1 MIFKK
6 RIVAGIMAAS
16 LIFTSVPGV
25 SASAATKL
33 TYKDLY
39 VKTITFEKNA
49 VLPTSDASS
58 SASSATTPDAS
69 GAASSGASA
78 QTGFADPTN
87 GTGAASTDVEQPEI
101 QNETI
106 KVMNGMQFV
115 ISTTRYGKL
124 INTKKN
130 SKNFKYKSSN
140 KKIAKV
146 DKNGKVTTLKTGKC
160 DITITNKSDKEQF
173 ILHLNVVKHVKVK
186 SIKLNKTEKNFKKT
200 GKTFTLKATIKYT
213 SKKTGDVPVCWKSSN
228 TNVAKVDEYGKVK
241 IVGYG
246 LAYITCSAGSNKKS
260 ANCKIKVIDP
270 KNPSRGFGGDGEGG
284 TTGGR
289 PTYNTGKVVD
299 ISSHNVVSDWEKL
312 RENADAVI
320 IRIGYRGYGSGS
332 IVQDSSFASN
342 VYNAQQYGIPYAVYF
357 FTTAVSEAEGREEAD
372 WIANRVGGMNLC
384 FPVFIDTEYCN
395 GEHNGRSDGLSQ
407 GARTAAVGGAC
418 SQLQGRGL
426 EAGVYGS
433 TWWLNNRVDM
443 GSLPYNVWVA
453 QYGSTC
459 TYGGGKLLWQYT
471 SSAPGYGVK
480 TGGRECC
487 DVSYWYD

>member
-1 MIFKK
+1 MKLKK
-6 RIVAGIMAAS
+6 RILAGLMAAS
-16 LIFTSVPGV
+16 LIFGAMPGV
-25 SASAATKL
+25 SVNAATKL
-33 TYKDLY
+33 SYKDLY
-39 VKTITFEKNA
+39 TKKITFEKNA
-49 VLPTSDASS
+49 VLPTPDASSAASS
-58 SASSATTPDAS
+58 SAAITPD
-69 GAASSGASA
+69 AASSGVS
-78 QTGFADPTN
+78 TDNGFGDPTSTAY
-87 GTGAASTDVEQPEI
+87 GASTEFFEPEI

-106 KVMNGMQFV
+106 KVMKGMQFV

-124 INTKKN
+124 VATTKN

-146 DKNGKVTTLKTGKC
+146 DKNGKVTTLKNGKC
-160 DITITNKSDKEQF
+160 DITITNKADSERF
-173 ILHLNVVKHVKVK
+173 ILHLNVLKNVKVK
-186 SIKLNKTEKNFKKT
+186 SIKLNAKEKNFKKT
-200 GKTFTLKATIKYT
+200 GKTFKLNATIKYST
-213 SKKTGDVPVCWKSSN
+213 KNTGDIPICWKSTDS
-228 TNVAKVDEYGKVK
+228 NVAKVDAYGNVK

-246 LAYITCSAGSNKKS
+246 LAYITCTAGSNGKKAS
-260 ANCKIKVIDP
+260 CKIKVVDP
-270 KNPSRGFGGDGEGG
+270 SNPSRGFESEGG
-284 TTGGR
+284 TGGR

-299 ISSHNVVSDWEKL
+299 ISSHNVVSDWSKL

-320 IRIGYRGYGSGS
+320 IRIGYRGYGSGA

-357 FTTAVSEAEGREEAD
+357 YTTAVSEAEGREEAD

-384 FPVFIDTEYCN
+384 FPVFIDTEYSN
-395 GEHNGRSDGLSQ
+395 GNHDGRSDGLSQ
-407 GARTAAVGGAC
+407 SARTAAVGGAC

-433 TWWLNNRVDM
+433 KWWLYNMVDM

-453 QYGSTC
+453 QYASSCDYAGS
-459 TYGGGKLLWQYT
+459 KLLWQYT